1 MIGRVNTGGGGGGSK
16 ATIIVK
22 IETGSSVRLYSDS
35 SYTTY
40 IKTAQEKT
48 AGTYWLTNL
57 DIGTFYIQAT
67 KGNNV
72 STAQIVVSELTAY
85 IVQMSYDVRPVF
97 TYTGNYEIVDDM
109 DNDISS
115 EANWSEDWKIRF
127 LTSGILTFSD
137 LRSAN
142 NGIDIFVVGGG
153 GGTQA
158 NGRALGGG
166 GGYTDADYGRNVAVN
181 TSYSIAVGDGGEGA
195 SNGGVSQFYLTADSQ
210 NPFASANGGAYGKG
224 GGGVWG
230 NGGNGGG
237 GGGQYGGEDG
247 VAGTR
252 YNDGAGGTGQESTT
266 REFDGYTN
274 TLASSVSAGNSIV
287 LATDPTAVEKHF
299 LQAGNIITIETGSTR
314 TGKANVYQITYFS
327 EVTRTLTVDT
337 TLSTVTAA
345 AGDIIRFG
353 NLYAGGGNQKDV
365 SAFNF
370 TGASPNGDSGAGR
383 NANPNTG
390 GGGSG
395 HFSSGATN
403 GGSGIVIIR
412 NARS

>member
-1 MIGRVNTGGGGGGSK
+1 MIFNMVGGGGGGGSK

-22 IETGSSVRLYSDS
+22 IETGSTVKLYSDS
-35 SYTTY
+35 SYETY
-40 IKTAQEKT
+40 LKTAQEKT
-48 AGTYWLTNL
+48 AGTYWFTNL
-57 DIGTFYIQAT
+57 NTGTFYIKAT
-67 KGNNV
+67 KGV
-72 STAQIVVSELTAY
+72 EVATTQIVVSELTVY

-127 LTSGILTFSD
+127 LTSGTLTFSD
-137 LRSAN
+137 LKGAN

-153 GGTQA
+153 GGTQT

-166 GGYTDADYGRNVAVN
+166 GGYTNATYAQNISVN
-181 TSYSIAVGDGGEGA
+181 TSYSIAVGDGGVGA
-195 SNGGVSQFYLTADSQ
+195 SNGGISQFYLTADSQ
-210 NPFASANGGAYGKG
+210 NPFVYANGGAYGKG
-224 GGGVWG
+224 GGGAWGNAG
-230 NGGNGGG
+230 NGGSGGG
-237 GGGQYGGEDG
+237 DYGGEDG
-247 VAGTR
+247 AAGTR
-252 YNDGAGGTGQESTT
+252 LNDGAGGTGQGSTT
-266 REFDGYTN
+266 REFGGYTN
-274 TLASSVSAGNSIV
+274 TLASSVSGGNSIV
-287 LATDPTAVEKHF
+287 LATEPTAVEKHF

-314 TGKANVYQITYFS
+314 TGKTDVYQITYFS
-327 EVTRTLTVDT
+327 EVTKTLTVDT
-337 TLSTVTAA
+337 TISTVTAT
-345 AGDIIRFG
+345 AGDTIRFG

-370 TGASPNGDSGAGR
+370 TGACPNGNVGQ
-383 NANPNTG
+383 NANANTG

-395 HFSSGATN
+395 HFNSGTTN